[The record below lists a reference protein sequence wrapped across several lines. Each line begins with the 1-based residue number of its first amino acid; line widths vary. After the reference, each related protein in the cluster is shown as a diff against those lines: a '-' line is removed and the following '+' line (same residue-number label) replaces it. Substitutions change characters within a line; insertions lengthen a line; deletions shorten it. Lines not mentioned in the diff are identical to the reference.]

1 MDFYIDIGAAVM
13 LRLLKD
19 RRQVQKYRALFVKL
33 AAAILTAFENDA
45 QFDTEV
51 KTKAN
56 RG

>member
-13 LRLLKD
+13 LRILKD

-51 KTKAN
+51 KTKAS